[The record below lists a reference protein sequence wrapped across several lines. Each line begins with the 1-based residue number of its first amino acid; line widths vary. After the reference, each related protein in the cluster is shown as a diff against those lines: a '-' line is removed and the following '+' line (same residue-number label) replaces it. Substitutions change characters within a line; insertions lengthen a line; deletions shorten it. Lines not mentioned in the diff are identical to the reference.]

1 MSTIKQEIRSLN
13 DAIANLNLNNIENFL
28 QKHES
33 NLKVFSEAKTREF
46 QERQKALIHS
56 INASIN
62 AFIDDI
68 ITEAFDENEH
78 KNLISRVE
86 TFINTPGLEH
96 LAENIFLNMNYQE
109 IKACRRLSVSFQIFA
124 DQLMEN
130 PSFLLKSIILGGMSK
145 KNETDWTEIIQ
156 RTKGTKFEEIVLLYL
171 KSKTYIQSFDFDVPS
186 IIKKVMDGNL
196 SIVSQDYYIH
206 EIVKILDPTNYPNI
220 LHRYKDILRTP
231 ISWAALYW
239 HTKILQ
245 ILIPLTDNPDAPD
258 NHESTPS

>member
-86 TFINTPGLEH
+86 TFINTPGLKH

-109 IKACRRLSVSFQIFA
+109 IQACGRLNVSFQIFA

-156 RTKGTKFEEIVLLYL
+156 KTKGTKFEEIVLLYL

-186 IIKKVMDGNL
+186 IIKKVMDGNTTY
-196 SIVSQDYYIH
+196 IHYIH
-206 EIVKILDPTNYPNI
+206 EIVYPIL
-220 LHRYKDILRTP
+220 
-231 ISWAALYW
+231 A
-239 HTKILQ
+239 
-245 ILIPLTDNPDAPD
+245 PLTDNPNAP
-258 NHESTPS
+258 NINGVTPIQVAAQNGFTEIVNFLSSLTNNLNASNN